1 LNEVFGATPK
11 TARETHAL
19 PFTRELGK
27 LHPDNRHVKEKIR
40 QQLQV
45 LRDTGL
51 LLHVVRLRFTSVF
64 ALLRRDM
71 STRQE
76 RGCWRLP

>member
-11 TARETHAL
+11 TARATHAL

-51 LLHVVRLRFTSVF
+51 LLHV
-64 ALLRRDM
+64 
-71 STRQE
+71 E